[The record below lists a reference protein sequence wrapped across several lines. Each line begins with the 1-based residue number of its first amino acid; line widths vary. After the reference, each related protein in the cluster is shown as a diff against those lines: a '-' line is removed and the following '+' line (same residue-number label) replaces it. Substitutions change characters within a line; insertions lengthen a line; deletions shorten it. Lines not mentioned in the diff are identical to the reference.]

1 AIILAAGKGV
11 RMKSKT
17 NKIFLRLGG
26 KEVIYYCL
34 QTFQK
39 HPKIDKIIIVT
50 AKENIEKIE
59 KFLNKNSFSKV
70 EAIVEGGKE
79 RQFSAHNGLK
89 FIKQFLNC
97 ETSFPLLRG
106 KIKGGFKSPLT
117 PLCERGGYM
126 DIVLFH
132 NASNPFVA
140 SKDIDKLI
148 DAAKK
153 YGASVVGAPVK
164 DTIKKADKN
173 QMIIKTI
180 PRHNL
185 WAMQTPQV
193 IKFSLA
199 WEAFNK
205 AEKEKF
211 LGTDDVSLVERLGK
225 KVKIIPCSEKNF
237 KITTRN
243 DLKKARECV

>member
-1 AIILAAGKGV
+1 MNIAIILAAGKGV
-11 RMKSKT
+11 RMKSKK
-17 NKIFLRLGG
+17 NKIFLRLGD
-26 KEVIYYCL
+26 KEIIYYCL
-34 QTFQK
+34 KTFQR
-39 HPKIDKIIIVT
+39 HLKIDKIIIVA
-50 AKENIEKIE
+50 AKENIGKTET
-59 KFLNKNSFSKV
+59 FLDKNSFNKV

-89 FIKQFLNC
+89 FIKENQNIAN
-97 ETSFPLLRG
+97 S
-106 KIKGGFKSPLT
+106 
-117 PLCERGGYM
+117 

-140 SKDIDKLI
+140 SEDIDELI
-148 DAAKK
+148 FAAKK
-153 YGASVVGAPVK
+153 YGASVVGSPVK
-164 DTIKKADKN
+164 DTIKEADKN

-180 PRHNL
+180 PRKNL
-185 WAMQTPQV
+185 WAMQTPQA

-205 AEKEKF
+205 AQKDNF

>member
-1 AIILAAGKGV
+1 MNVVIILAAGKGV

-17 NKIFLRLGG
+17 NKIFLRLGN

-34 QTFQK
+34 QIFQK

-50 AKENIEKIE
+50 AQENIEKMQR
-59 KFLNKNSFSKV
+59 FLDKNNFSKV
-70 EAIVEGGKE
+70 EAIVGGGKE

-89 FIKQFLNC
+89 FLKNHENIVNN
-97 ETSFPLLRG
+97 
-106 KIKGGFKSPLT
+106 
-117 PLCERGGYM
+117 

-132 NASNPFVA
+132 NASNPFVS
-140 SKDIDKLI
+140 SKNIDELI
-148 DAAKK
+148 KAAKK
-153 YGASVVGAPVK
+153 YGASVVGTPVK
-164 DTIKKADKN
+164 ETIKEVNKN
-173 QMIIKTI
+173 GMIVKTI

-205 AEKEKF
+205 AKRDKF

-225 KVKIIPCSEKNF
+225 KVKIIPCLEKNF

-243 DLKKARECV
+243 DLEKARECV